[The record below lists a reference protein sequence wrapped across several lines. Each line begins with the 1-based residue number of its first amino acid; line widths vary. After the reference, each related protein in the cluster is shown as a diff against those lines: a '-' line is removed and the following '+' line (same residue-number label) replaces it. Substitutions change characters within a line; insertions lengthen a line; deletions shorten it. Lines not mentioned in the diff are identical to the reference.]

1 MGGRGDGL
9 PARISERHDRLQPA
23 AASAVRPAHV
33 PGVRVRLQRAHH
45 GRRTVQ
51 RLRAGHRGPKAAV
64 RGRPRLRVRGQL
76 GPDRRR
82 RVRVRAAHI
91 AHGVARPEL
100 DIRSVPVLLPAH
112 APGQCYFPH
121 N

>member
-9 PARISERHDRLQPA
+9 PARLPERHDRLQPA
-23 AASAVRPAHV
+23 AAPAVRSAHV
-33 PGVRVRLQRAHH
+33 SGVRVRLQRAHH
-45 GRRTVQ
+45 GRRAVQ

-64 RGRPRLRVRGQL
+64 RGRPRLRVRGQP

-82 RVRVRAAHI
+82 RVRVCAAHI

-100 DIRSVPVLLPAH
+100 DIRPVPVLLLAH
-112 APGQCYFPH
+112 APG
-121 N
+121 